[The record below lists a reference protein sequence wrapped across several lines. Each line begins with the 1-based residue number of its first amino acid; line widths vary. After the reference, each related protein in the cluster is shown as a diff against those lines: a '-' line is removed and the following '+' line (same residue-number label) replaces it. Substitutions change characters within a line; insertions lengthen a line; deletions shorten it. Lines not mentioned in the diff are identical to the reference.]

1 MPSPFPGMD
10 PYLEAPHRWPG
21 VHTLLIYAIAEMLN
35 RQLVPRYVTEIEE
48 RVYLTPDDDPAEDLH
63 RVPDLWLQRRTRG
76 KAKPGNRLNG
86 GVAVSEPLV
95 VTTLSEIEHHERR
108 VELWA
113 LDTRELVTVIEI
125 LSPSNKVTG
134 SEGRKSF
141 LAKRRE
147 VTSSPV
153 HWVEI
158 DLLRRGVTLDLRK
171 RLDPHE
177 YFVHVSPVELRPKG
191 RVWPI
196 RIRDRLPAVAIPL
209 RAPDPDTPLDLQQA
223 LDLVY
228 DRGAYEVKLD
238 YMKEA
243 DPPLPPDLARWAN
256 KLLKQ
261 KKLR

>member
-10 PYLEAPHRWPG
+10 PYLEAPRRWQG
-21 VHTLLIYAIAEMLN
+21 VHINLISVIAEMLN

-48 RVYLTPDDDPAEDLH
+48 RVYIAPEGDPVEEL
-63 RVPDLWLQRRTRG
+63 
-76 KAKPGNRLNG
+76 
-86 GVAVSEPLV
+86 
-95 VTTLSEIEHHERR
+95 EHHERR
-108 VELWA
+108 VEIWA
-113 LDTRELVTVIEI
+113 LDTRELVAVIEI

-153 HWVEI
+153 HGVEI
-158 DLLRRGVTLDLRK
+158 DLLRQGVTLDVRR

-177 YFVHVSPVELRPKG
+177 YFAHVSPVELRPKG
-191 RVWPI
+191 RVWPV
-196 RIRDRLPAVAIPL
+196 RIQDRLPAVAIPL

-238 YMKEA
+238 YTKEP
-243 DPPLPPDLARWAN
+243 DPPLPPDLAKWAN